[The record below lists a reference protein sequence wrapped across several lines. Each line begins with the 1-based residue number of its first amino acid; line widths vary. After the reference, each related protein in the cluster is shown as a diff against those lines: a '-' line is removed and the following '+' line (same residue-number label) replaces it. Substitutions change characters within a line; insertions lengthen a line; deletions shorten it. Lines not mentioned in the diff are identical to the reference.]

1 MVSFKLHNI
10 PNKEVSLVGFALP
23 KLGVAGVAVKVK
35 VQYDPEYMDFDVS
48 SKPLTCVFSL
58 N

>member
-1 MVSFKLHNI
+1 M

-23 KLGVAGVAVKVK
+23 KLGVAVKVKVKVK